1 MLVGNGLSLQDFE
14 LPIPNP
20 AAGDWRIN
28 RRYDLNPD
36 QHTRIAEDLV
46 RQLNPEQ
53 SVAINNLFII

>member
-1 MLVGNGLSLQDFE
+1 MLVANGLSLQDFE

-28 RRYDLNPD
+28 RRYELNPQ
-36 QHTRIAEDLV
+36 QHTRIADDLV

-53 SVAINNLFII
+53 LVAILKKF